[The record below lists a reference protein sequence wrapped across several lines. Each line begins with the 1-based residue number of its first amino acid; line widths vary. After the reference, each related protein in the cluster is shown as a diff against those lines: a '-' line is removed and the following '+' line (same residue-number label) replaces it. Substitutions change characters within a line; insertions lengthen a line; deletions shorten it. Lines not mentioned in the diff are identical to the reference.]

1 MFRSSPQIGS
11 PPLAAAPRLA
21 RVLLAIALAV
31 PLALTAC
38 GGGGG
43 DGEDDDD
50 GGGGGGNGV
59 PATASVARGAQLYD
73 TWWEV
78 TGANPPSGTHL
89 AYPLVGTQ
97 TGAITWRCAECHGWD
112 YKGVTG
118 VNATGAHYTGIGGVL
133 AAAGDTAAT
142 LYAAIEGAA
151 SAHDFAAVLAADDLW
166 DAVAFVKSGALD
178 PSPWINASTGAALG
192 DATAGAT
199 LYASRCAS
207 CHGANGASLDLG
219 SGQDV
224 GDRADADP
232 WQVLHHIRWGV
243 PGTAMPSMETAGLSH
258 SQQASILA
266 YAQTLGGTPPPP
278 PPPTNVSY
286 ATDVAPIWTSRGCT
300 GCHGSSG
307 GLSLSGSVTASRNA
321 LLAGRVNT
329 TTPSSSLILTKP
341 LTGSGVSHG
350 GGKFFSSTSDADYQK
365 ILDWITQGAL
375 AN

>member
-1 MFRSSPQIGS
+1 MFRSSSSTVRPPPAS
-11 PPLAAAPRLA
+11 PPRRA
-21 RVLLAIALAV
+21 RALLAIALAL

-43 DGEDDDD
+43 GDDDDDDD
-50 GGGGGGNGV
+50 GGGGGGGV

-73 TWWEV
+73 TWWKV

-133 AAAGDTAAT
+133 AAAGDSAAA
-142 LYAAIEGAA
+142 LYAAIDGAA
-151 SAHDFAAVLAADDLW
+151 GAHDFAAVLATDDLW

-219 SGQDV
+219 AGQDV

-232 WQVLHHIRWGV
+232 WQVLHRIRWGV

-278 PPPTNVSY
+278 PPAAVSY

-300 GCHGSSG
+300 GCHGGSG
-307 GLSLSGSVTASRNA
+307 GLSLSGSATASRSA

-329 TTPSSSLILTKP
+329 TTPAASLILTKP

-350 GGKFFSSTSDADYQK
+350 GGKTFSSTADADYQK